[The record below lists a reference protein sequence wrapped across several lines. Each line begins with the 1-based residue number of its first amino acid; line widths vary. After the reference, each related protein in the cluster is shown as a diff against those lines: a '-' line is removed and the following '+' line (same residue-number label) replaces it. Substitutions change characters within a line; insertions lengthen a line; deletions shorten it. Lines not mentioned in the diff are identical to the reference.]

1 MAEVC
6 EGIGDALL
14 LHFGTEVW
22 VRGAISGLNRSSN
35 GHAYF
40 TLIDPDDAGSRPSA
54 ILSVALFARARFQV
68 NALLRKAGAVRMEDG
83 IEVSIGGSIEHYAP
97 NGRVQLIMTMIDPTY
112 TLGRL
117 AQNRE
122 ATLLRLEEAG
132 LLRRNRLLPH
142 PVLPLR
148 IGLVTSSASAAE
160 ADFLDELSRTG
171 IDFSVTLFDAR
182 VQGIEAPA
190 SLAAAIGLASDSN
203 VDIVAVVRGGG
214 AKTDLVAF
222 DHYEVAAAIARC
234 RRPVIVGVGHEI
246 DRSIADEVAHASA
259 KTPTAAAGW
268 IIQQV
273 ASFDQRVATASDRLL
288 RAAHN
293 QLARARERHSSA
305 QRRLARNATGVMT
318 SAEMRSAQN
327 SLRLSAAT
335 RQALAAHDHRLDRNH
350 IRLGA
355 LDPAAVMARGWTI
368 TRDHTGAVVRSV
380 SQTPN
385 HTHLTTQTVDGIIT
399 STVDRTTSSQEKDS

>member
-1 MAEVC
+1 
-6 EGIGDALL
+6 
-14 LHFGTEVW
+14 
-22 VRGAISGLNRSSN
+22 
-35 GHAYF
+35 
-40 TLIDPDDAGSRPSA
+40 
-54 ILSVALFARARFQV
+54 
-68 NALLRKAGAVRMEDG
+68 MEDG

-117 AQNRE
+117 AQNRA

-132 LLRRNRLLPH
+132 LLHRNRLLPR

-148 IGLVTSSASAAE
+148 IGLVTSNASAAE
-160 ADFLDELSRTG
+160 ADFLDELGRTG
-171 IDFSVTLFDAR
+171 IDFTVTLFDAR
-182 VQGIEAPA
+182 VQGVEAPA
-190 SLAAAIGLASDSN
+190 SLAAAIGHACESD

-222 DHYEVAAAIARC
+222 DHYDVAAAIARC
-234 RRPVIVGVGHEI
+234 SRPVIVGVGHEI
-246 DRSIADEVAHASA
+246 DRSIADEVAHVSA

-273 ASFDQRVATASDRLL
+273 ASFDQRVATASDRLV
-288 RAAHN
+288 RAAHH

-305 QRRLARNATGVMT
+305 QRRLARNATGVLT
-318 SAEMRSAQN
+318 SAEIRSERN

-335 RQALAAHDHRLDRNH
+335 RQVLAAHDHRLDRNH

-380 SQTPN
+380 AQTPA
-385 HTHLTTQTVDGIIT
+385 HTQLTTQTVDGTIT
-399 STVDRTTSSQEKDS
+399 STVDRTTSNREEES